1 MAYDKVLFLAKLKKV
16 SQYNIQKRKIFIVRE
31 PVEKEGPKIET
42 KPEEEK
48 PTTITLGTRKF
59 LRVSKDVKEEEKILK
74 ISLTNTIGY
83 FLEDIKIRIATV
95 EELFEKRPW
104 ITDIRELF
112 PYETV
117 EIGYPLETEDNEI
130 ICGNVLVEAS
140 TDAFGKVFSKTFK
153 LTPKE
158 KK

>member
-1 MAYDKVLFLAKLKKV
+1 
-16 SQYNIQKRKIFIVRE
+16 
-31 PVEKEGPKIET
+31 
-42 KPEEEK
+42 
-48 PTTITLGTRKF
+48 

-83 FLEDIKIRIATV
+83 LLEDIKIRIAIV

-130 ICGNVLVEAS
+130 IYGNVLVEAS